1 MMDNKNL
8 IGEDNLAAILVIFG
22 GTGDLT
28 HRKLMP
34 ALYNMLLD
42 GLLPKHFR
50 VVSIG
55 RRDKTEDQY
64 REDIRSSI
72 EKHSRNK
79 IDESK
84 WAVLKNMIKYYRF
97 DFRDHDGYAGLK
109 AYLDDLDVESETKGN
124 RIYYLAVAPEYFE
137 TIVQGLHLSGMTKSK
152 EGWSRLVI
160 EKPFGKDLAT
170 ARHLNQK
177 LLKVFDESNIYRID
191 HYLGKEMIQ
200 NIMVLRFCN
209 LIFES
214 IWNNKFIDNIQ
225 ISLTEKLG
233 VGTRGEY
240 YEKSGAM
247 RDMVQN
253 HIMQILS
260 LVAMEPPVNLNTD
273 SIRTEKLK
281 VIEAIEDITPQFLR
295 DNVVFGQY
303 GRGVIDGVPVVGY
316 REEDKVPR
324 DSNTETFVALKLH
337 INNFRWAGTPFY
349 IRTGKRLGIYS
360 AEIVIQFKNLPNIL
374 YFKDGNIQEP
384 NLLVIRI
391 QPNVGVFFQFNTKD
405 FSTHHDIVA
414 TKMDTSYAIPGQ
426 GNTPEAYER
435 LIYDILRGDS
445 TLFSR
450 WDEVEA
456 AWGWIDSIHNAWAQA
471 GVETKPYT
479 SGTWGPSAA
488 IALTGDPDGSCKLVA
503 RDPLEGFG
511 ELRLAVIEGGEDAAA
526 TVVGDHDTQSRTG
539 LSRTEHQAGQ
549 IVAQGWEFYAVT
561 AALFV
566 TLAFPGFVYRYLLKH
581 RH

>member
-1 MMDNKNL
+1 MIRNDKDL
-8 IGEDNLAAILVIFG
+8 SAILVIFG

-42 GLLPKHFR
+42 GLVPENFR

-55 RRDKTEDQY
+55 RRDKTEEEY
-64 REDIRSSI
+64 KKEIRASV

-79 IDESK
+79 VDESI
-84 WAVLKNMIKYYRF
+84 WSRLNDMITYYRF
-97 DFRDHDGYAGLK
+97 DFREYDGYPMLK
-109 AYLDDLDVESETKGN
+109 KYLEEIDEKANTKGN

-137 TIVQGLHLSGMTKSK
+137 TIVHGLHIADMVRK
-152 EGWSRLVI
+152 EGSWSRLVI
-160 EKPFGKDLAT
+160 EKPFGKDLKT
-170 ARHLNQK
+170 ARQLNQK
-177 LLKVFDESNIYRID
+177 LLEVFDEKRIYRID

-200 NIMVLRFCN
+200 NIMVLRFSN
-209 LIFES
+209 SIFEA

-233 VGTRGEY
+233 VGSRGNY
-240 YEKSGAM
+240 YENSGAM

-260 LVAMEPPVNLNTD
+260 LVAMEPPVNLKTD

-281 VIEAIEDITPQFLR
+281 VIEAIEDITPEFLR
-295 DNVVFGQY
+295 ENVIFGQY
-303 GRGVIDGVPVVGY
+303 GKGVIDGNPVEGY
-316 REEDKVPR
+316 REEENIPK
-324 DSNTETFVALKLH
+324 DSNTETFVAMKLH

-349 IRTGKRLGIYS
+349 IRTGKRLGTYG
-360 AEIVIQFKNLPNIL
+360 AEIVIQFKDLPNIL
-374 YFKDGNIQEP
+374 YFKDSNIQEP

-405 FSTHHDIVA
+405 FNTHHDIVP
-414 TKMDTSYAIPGQ
+414 TKMDTSYVNPTQ

-456 AWGWIDSIHNAWAQA
+456 AWTIADKLIRYREQGNVKFPNYDA
-471 GVETKPYT
+471 G
-479 SGTWGPSAA
+479 SMGPIRAFELLA
-488 IALTGDPDGSCKLVA
+488 KDGRKWWN
-503 RDPLEGFG
+503 
-511 ELRLAVIEGGEDAAA
+511 I
-526 TVVGDHDTQSRTG
+526 
-539 LSRTEHQAGQ
+539 
-549 IVAQGWEFYAVT
+549 
-561 AALFV
+561 
-566 TLAFPGFVYRYLLKH
+566 
-581 RH
+581 